1 MTTAT
6 RTDYPTILLNDGR
19 QIPQLGFG
27 TWQIDN
33 DKAAKA
39 VSTAIDVGYWMVD
52 TAAIYQ
58 NEKGV
63 GEGIGDWS
71 DIFLQTKIWNE
82 SQGYDRTLK
91 AADKCLER
99 LGRDHVDMLLIHWP
113 QPEKGLFVDTWKA
126 LIELRDQGKAKS
138 IGVSNFRGEDLKRIV
153 GETGVVPALNQIEL
167 HPSFQQREMRALHK
181 DMGILTQSWSPLGQ
195 GNAMGSDAIDRI
207 AGDIGQP
214 GSAVVIR
221 WHIQH
226 GLSTI
231 PKASSRDHIE
241 ANFRALDFELTK
253 DQMNAID
260 ALDDPDGRMGP
271 EPGSFND

>member
-1 MTTAT
+1 MS
-6 RTDYPTILLNDGR
+6 TDHKTLTLNDGR

-27 TWQIDN
+27 TWQIEEED
-33 DKAAKA
+33 APKA
-39 VSTAIDVGYWMVD
+39 VRTALETGYWLID
-52 TAAIYQ
+52 TAAIYK

-82 SQGYDRTLK
+82 SQGYERTLK

-126 LIELRDQGKAKS
+126 LIELRKQGKAKS
-138 IGVSNFRGEDLKRIV
+138 IGVSNFREEDLKRIID
-153 GETGVVPALNQIEL
+153 ETGVTPALNQIEL
-167 HPSFQQREMRALHK
+167 HPSFQQRDMRRVHEEL
-181 DMGILTQSWSPLGQ
+181 GIVTQSWSPLGQ
-195 GNAMGSDAIDRI
+195 GNGMSNDTIKGI
-207 AGDIGQP
+207 AEETGQSA
-214 GSAVVIR
+214 SAVIIR

-226 GLSTI
+226 GFSVLPRSTN
-231 PKASSRDHIE
+231 PDHIRD
-241 ANFRALDFELTK
+241 NFKALSFELSD
-253 DQMNAID
+253 DQMAKID
-260 ALDDPDGRMGP
+260 ALDSKDGRMGP

>member
-1 MTTAT
+1 M
-6 RTDYPTILLNDGR
+6 RKDYPTLTLNDDR

-27 TWQIDN
+27 TWQIDD
-33 DKAAKA
+33 DKAAQPVRIA
-39 VSTAIDVGYWMVD
+39 LETGYWMVD
-52 TAAIYQ
+52 TAAVYK
-58 NEKGV
+58 NERGV

-91 AADKCLER
+91 AAAKSLER

-113 QPEKGLFVDTWKA
+113 QPEKNLFVDTWKA

-138 IGVSNFRGEDLKRIV
+138 IGVSNFREEDLKRIV
-153 GETGVVPALNQIEL
+153 DETGVTPALNQVEL
-167 HPSFQQREMRALHK
+167 HPTFQQRALRKTH
-181 DMGILTQSWSPLGQ
+181 DEMGIVTQSWSPLGQ
-195 GNAMGSDAIDRI
+195 GNAMDTGPVAEI
-207 AGDIGQP
+207 AKEIGQP
-214 GSAVVIR
+214 ASAVVIR

-241 ANFRALDFELTK
+241 ANFKALDLK
-253 DQMNAID
+253 LSDDQMAKID
-260 ALDDPDGRMGP
+260 SLDDADGRIGP
-271 EPGSFND
+271 EPGNFNG